1 MNYYD
6 QSDSIAILRLSRR
19 CSNALCRA
27 GFLQVGQFVQLTAER
42 LHTIPN
48 LGQKSI
54 DEILT
59 RIEVTQVITAG
70 DSPDRTLLAPT
81 VRNITLF
88 HDVDGILREDIP
100 LDKLNLPV
108 RAVNCLNAENIK
120 FASQLIDMTR
130 EDVLSI
136 RNMGKKTAQ
145 QIWDS
150 VQAISFQIA
159 EKKQN
164 TSSVHD
170 IICRNTIEHLKRKLS
185 FNAGAVYAELSA
197 LAEEYTVGN
206 DLWTHVFAISHI
218 RSALKAKVL
227 QICETANYGSNYA
240 KICTA
245 VPESSVSCGVLDS
258 VLEELT
264 AENLIWTTDEDTI
277 VRRYPSVTEYA
288 ESILQEKD
296 RHFVLGRLEGA
307 TLEELGNQNG
317 VTRERARQVVK
328 KHFDKRPTLAEDR
341 YAEIFGAY
349 NWSKE
354 DFMLAFKETEKTFN
368 YLMMAFG
375 CPGVGKLEE
384 LPADTRFPISFRK
397 AAEKAIYKNCITVG
411 NERIL
416 AKRTE
421 IVDFILRVFCA
432 EDMTVDDF
440 AKLYEHL
447 IAGFGLENNSQFE
460 LNSRTYSNRLA
471 DSRQVL
477 WKHGKR
483 FRYYNIDQYDFAE
496 LLDTLSLNSYHNVEY
511 STLKFLREYPTLMK
525 NYNIR
530 DEYELHNLLKKICTV
545 EEYPELS
552 FKRMPNIEF
561 GQADRDEQVVNLL
574 LQLAPISATDFA
586 MAYEQEYGVLSQTVL
601 ANLVA
606 CIDEYF
612 FDGMYEIDLPTLPS
626 EHNERLKMLLAKE
639 FYRTE
644 DVLRLYLKEFPGAN
658 SKNINP
664 YTLKTLGFKVYI
676 GYIISAR
683 YASAADYFRSLLV
696 KTNLVNLREQS
707 AMFSN
712 IVSFYSELYKA
723 KGDFEIVEYAPLQF
737 VNIRK
742 LREAGITK
750 KMLREYAED
759 VRRFCSHNEC
769 FTIKSLKNGGF
780 SHELDALG
788 FDDWFYAS
796 LLTEDR
802 EHFVY
807 CRAGGTK
814 VFRKGKTDFSTKDF
828 IMHIIARETSID
840 IEELISMFY
849 QEFGFQVDR
858 WKIIELVNESSMHYS
873 PIMEKVYID
882 YDTYFE
888 EV

>member
-1 MNYYD
+1 MTYYD
-6 QSDSIAILRLSRR
+6 PFDSIAILGLSRR
-19 CSNALCRA
+19 CSNALCHA
-27 GFLQVGQFVQLTAER
+27 GFLQVGQFVQLTVEQ
-42 LHTIPN
+42 LHAIPN

-54 DEILT
+54 DEILAC
-59 RIEVTQVITAG
+59 IEVTQVIAE
-70 DSPDRTLLAPT
+70 DFPDRTLLAPT
-81 VRNITLF
+81 MQNVTLF
-88 HDVDGILREDIP
+88 RDADGILREDIP

-108 RAVNCLNAENIK
+108 RAVNCLNAKNIK
-120 FASQLIDMTR
+120 FASQLIAMTQK
-130 EDVLSI
+130 DVLSI
-136 RNMGKKTAQ
+136 RNMGKITAQ

-159 EKKQN
+159 EKTQN
-164 TSSVHD
+164 TSSAHD
-170 IICRNTIEHLKRKLS
+170 QICRDTIDQLKQNLS
-185 FNAGAVYAELSA
+185 FHAGTVYAELSK
-197 LAEEYTVGN
+197 LAEEYTVDNGF
-206 DLWTHVFAISHI
+206 WTRVFAISHI
-218 RSALKAKVL
+218 RNALKVKAL
-227 QICETANYGSNYA
+227 QVCENAGYGSSYEE
-240 KICTA
+240 ICTA
-245 VPESSVSCGVLDS
+245 VPELSVSCGALGS
-258 VLEELT
+258 VLKEL
-264 AENLIWTTDEDTI
+264 ASENLIWTTDEDTI
-277 VRRYPSVTEYA
+277 ARKYPSITEYA
-288 ESILQEKD
+288 TAILQEKG
-296 RHFVLGRLEGA
+296 RHFILGRLEGA
-307 TLEELGNQNG
+307 TLEELGQQNG
-317 VTRERARQVVK
+317 LTRERVRQIVK
-328 KHFDKRPTLAEDR
+328 KHFDKRPTVAEDR
-341 YAEIFGAY
+341 YAEVFRAY

-368 YLMMAFG
+368 YLLMAFDR
-375 CPGVGKLEE
+375 PGSGKIED
-384 LPADTRFPISFRK
+384 LPADTLFPISFRK
-397 AAEKAIYKNCITVG
+397 AAERAIYKNCITIG
-411 NERIL
+411 NERIF

-421 IVDFILRVFCA
+421 IVDFILRTYCN
-432 EDMTVDDF
+432 EDMSFDDF
-440 AKLYEHL
+440 VKLYENL
-447 IAGFGLENNSQFE
+447 IAKFGLQNNPQFE
-460 LNSRTYSNRLA
+460 LHARTYSNRLA
-471 DSRQVL
+471 DSRRAL

-483 FRYYNIDQYDFAE
+483 FRYYDIDQYDFAE
-496 LLDTLSLNSYHNVEY
+496 LLDTLSLNNYQNVEY

-561 GQADRDEQVVNLL
+561 GQADRNEQVINLL
-574 LQLAPISATDFA
+574 LQLAPVSATDFA

-601 ANLVA
+601 ANFVA

-612 FDGMYEIDLPTLPS
+612 FDGMYKIDLPTLPS
-626 EHNERLKMLLAKE
+626 EHNERLKTLLTKD

-644 DVLRLYLKEFPGAN
+644 DVLRLYLKEFPSAN
-658 SKNINP
+658 QKNINP

-676 GYIISAR
+676 GYIINAR
-683 YASAADYFRSLLV
+683 YASATDYFRSLLV
-696 KTNLVNLREQS
+696 ETNLVNLRKQS

-742 LREAGITK
+742 LREVGITK
-750 KMLREYAED
+750 EMLREYAED

-796 LLTEDR
+796 LLTKDR